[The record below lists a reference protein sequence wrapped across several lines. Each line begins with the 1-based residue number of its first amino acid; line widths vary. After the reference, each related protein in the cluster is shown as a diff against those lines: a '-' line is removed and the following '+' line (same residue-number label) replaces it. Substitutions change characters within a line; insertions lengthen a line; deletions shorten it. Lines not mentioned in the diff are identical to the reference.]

1 MGDIEL
7 YSKRFL
13 AISLVGVGDVE
24 SLRRGL
30 SLLMELRGILSWDW
44 EMFFYAGYAEMQVVG
59 VATAEDTLKRG
70 YAALVTDRDATVTLG
85 ALEAFLAL
93 EKKDYDRGELL

>member
-1 MGDIEL
+1 MGEIEL

-59 VATAEDTLKRG
+59 GCSRG
-70 YAALVTDRDATVTLG
+70 GHSETRICGAGHGSRRDGYFGRAG
-85 ALEAFLAL
+85 GISRA
-93 EKKDYDRGELL
+93 GEEGLRPR